1 MWLVRERQ
9 MPRNM
14 PCFLAS
20 FFWMV
25 VPLNETEKKPIVR
38 ELMVFV
44 KIQPELL
51 RRKLHEQDCCL
62 TASSELKIITW
73 GSLSCRQSL
82 KSGSG

>member
-14 PCFLAS
+14 PCFLA
-20 FFWMV
+20 FFYWMV
-25 VPLNETEKKPIVR
+25 VPLNGIEKKPIVS

-51 RRKLHEQDCCL
+51 RRKLYEQDCCL
-62 TASSELKIITW
+62 IGSSELKIIT
-73 GSLSCRQSL
+73 GVIIM
-82 KSGSG
+82 